1 MEGGWREL
9 VGIYDLLITYR
20 TLLIRALLSYQST
33 LMDMDMTNQVHQ
45 ELGEIKDVLDILED

>member
-1 MEGGWREL
+1 M
-9 VGIYDLLITYR
+9 GIYDLLIAYR

-33 LMDMDMTNQVHQ
+33 LMDMEMTNQVHQ

>member
-1 MEGGWREL
+1 M
-9 VGIYDLLITYR
+9 GIYDLLITYR

-33 LMDMDMTNQVHQ
+33 LMEMDMNTSVHQ

>member
-1 MEGGWREL
+1 M
-9 VGIYDLLITYR
+9 GIYDLLITYR

-33 LMDMDMTNQVHQ
+33 LMDMEMNNSVHQ